1 MSTEEIVKLLSAF
14 GIGSILSVVF
24 GFIQFHKRNQLDY
37 ITKERS
43 EWRKQLKEIIKKLND
58 GVERTKAINELKNQI
73 NPYGRNIDIK
83 NTKPYFMK
91 DGHIWDILDV
101 EGEVNYD
108 KLTFFVELLLKY
120 DWERSKKEVDTKP
133 YKFIHEVV
141 IFILLVCSLYCV
153 YLAYKNTAN
162 LEEFLIPVNIG
173 TSLLV
178 VLLLLMQKMIT
189 VAVISNPSKKNSERL
204 WVFIILYAIPYGY
217 IMNNLADSLGTKESS
232 IIKIIA
238 LVGLI
243 IYEFYYLSF
252 FDSCEDEYVKEIER
266 YLSVKSKKYQ
276 VGIRLTNQIR
286 DKEDKLYRYEYDIS
300 VINSMNKRLNRI
312 KKKLTKKKRPQDP
325 WLHPILFFKYRK
337 DRSRIIREVKKVGK
351 GELT

>member
-1 MSTEEIVKLLSAF
+1 
-14 GIGSILSVVF
+14 
-24 GFIQFHKRNQLDY
+24 
-37 ITKERS
+37 
-43 EWRKQLKEIIKKLND
+43 
-58 GVERTKAINELKNQI
+58 
-73 NPYGRNIDIK
+73 
-83 NTKPYFMK
+83 
-91 DGHIWDILDV
+91 
-101 EGEVNYD
+101 
-108 KLTFFVELLLKY
+108 
-120 DWERSKKEVDTKP
+120 
-133 YKFIHEVV
+133 
-141 IFILLVCSLYCV
+141 
-153 YLAYKNTAN
+153 
-162 LEEFLIPVNIG
+162 
-173 TSLLV
+173 
-178 VLLLLMQKMIT
+178 
-189 VAVISNPSKKNSERL
+189 
-204 WVFIILYAIPYGY
+204 
-217 IMNNLADSLGTKESS
+217 MNNLADSLGTKESS

-243 IYEFYYLSF
+243 IYIYIYEFYYLSF